1 MAPGITGRGDRIY
14 KVAHNL
20 IKSHAKAYRA
30 YENEFKDKQKG
41 NRDHKKKIKQTSCAI
56 IEQLTLFVKKGLLL
70 KK

>member
-30 YENEFKDKQKG
+30 YEKEFKDKQKG
-41 NRDHKKKIKQTSCAI
+41 SRDHKKKIKQTSCAI
-56 IEQLTLFVKKGLLL
+56 IEQLTLFVRG
-70 KK
+70 

>member
-30 YENEFKDKQKG
+30 YEKEFKSTQKG
-41 NRDHKKKIKQTSCAI
+41 NRDYTKKKKRLNKLHVLYINIK
-56 IEQLTLFVKKGLLL
+56 
-70 KK
+70 

>member
-30 YENEFKDKQKG
+30 YEKEFKDKQKG
-41 NRDHKKKIKQTSCAI
+41 NRDHNKSRLNK
-56 IEQLTLFVKKGLLL
+56 LHVLLL
-70 KK
+70 SN